1 MDFLCCLT
9 VMDDLCFDINIRYIY
24 SIFYLPIMDLSYLF
38 LFYRRSVLSGILIFY
53 FSVNRLFVVFSA
65 IEEIQSYI
73 KISSTYL
80 NTLIKIIGITYIAE
94 FTSSICKD
102 AGYAAIASQIEMFGK
117 LSILA
122 VSMPVILALL
132 KTVQNILDFA

>member
-1 MDFLCCLT
+1 MEILQIAAIAISVVIFA
-9 VMDDLCFDINIRYIY
+9 VMFKYLGSANSIYIV
-24 SIFYLPIMDLSYLF
+24 I
-38 LFYRRSVLSGILIFY
+38 GGCILIFY

>member
-1 MDFLCCLT
+1 MEILQIAAIAISVVIFA
-9 VMDDLCFDINIRYIY
+9 VMFKYLGSAY
-24 SIFYLPIMDLSYLF
+24 SIYI
-38 LFYRRSVLSGILIFY
+38 VIGGCILIFY

-94 FTSSICKD
+94 FASGICKD
-102 AGYAAIASQIEMFGK
+102 AGYQTIAGQIETFAK
-117 LSILA
+117 LT
-122 VSMPVILALL
+122 ILALGMPVL
-132 KTVQNILDFA
+132 TALLETVREFLS

>member
-1 MDFLCCLT
+1 MEILQIAAIAISVVIFA
-9 VMDDLCFDINIRYIY
+9 VMFKYLGSAY
-24 SIFYLPIMDLSYLF
+24 SIYI
-38 LFYRRSVLSGILIFY
+38 VIGGCILIFY

-102 AGYAAIASQIEMFGK
+102 AGYAAIAFQIEMFGK

>member
-1 MDFLCCLT
+1 M
-9 VMDDLCFDINIRYIY
+9 
-24 SIFYLPIMDLSYLF
+24 
-38 LFYRRSVLSGILIFY
+38 
-53 FSVNRLFVVFSA
+53 FSA

>member
-94 FTSSICKD
+94 F
-102 AGYAAIASQIEMFGK
+102 ASGISGSAF
-117 LSILA
+117 I
-122 VSMPVILALL
+122 PVYSVEEDVKTLL
-132 KTVQNILDFA
+132 

>member
-1 MDFLCCLT
+1 MKGGWRVKWRYLQIAAIAISVVIFA
-9 VMDDLCFDINIRYIY
+9 VMFKYLGSAY
-24 SIFYLPIMDLSYLF
+24 SIYI
-38 LFYRRSVLSGILIFY
+38 VIGGCILIFY

>member
-1 MDFLCCLT
+1 MEILQIAAIAISVVIFA
-9 VMDDLCFDINIRYIY
+9 VMFKYLGSAY
-24 SIFYLPIMDLSYLF
+24 SIYI
-38 LFYRRSVLSGILIFY
+38 VIGGCILIFY

-94 FTSSICKD
+94 FSSDLCKD
-102 AGYAAIASQIEMFGK
+102 AGYQTIAGQIQIFGK
-117 LSILA
+117 LSVLA
-122 VSMPVILALL
+122 VSMPVLLALL
-132 KTVQNILDFA
+132 DVIQNFLGA

>member
-1 MDFLCCLT
+1 MEILQIAAIAISVVIFA
-9 VMDDLCFDINIRYIY
+9 VMFKYLGSAY
-24 SIFYLPIMDLSYLF
+24 SIYI
-38 LFYRRSVLSGILIFY
+38 VIGGCILIFY
-53 FSVNRLFVVFSA
+53 FFVNRLFVVFSA

>member
-1 MDFLCCLT
+1 MEILQIAAIAISVVIFA
-9 VMDDLCFDINIRYIY
+9 VMFKYLGSAY
-24 SIFYLPIMDLSYLF
+24 SIYI
-38 LFYRRSVLSGILIFY
+38 VIGGCILIFY

>member
-1 MDFLCCLT
+1 MEILQIAAIAISVVICA
-9 VMDDLCFDINIRYIY
+9 VMFKYIGSAY
-24 SIFYLPIMDLSYLF
+24 SIYI
-38 LFYRRSVLSGILIFY
+38 VIGGCILIFY